1 MVTGGTLFEELGFYY
16 VGPIDGHNIDHLLPV
31 LRNVRDSENGP
42 ILVHVVT
49 EKGKGYAPAE
59 TSADRYHGVVKFD
72 VATGAQAKSKG
83 KAPQYT
89 KVFAQSLIKEARKDD
104 KIVAITA
111 AMPSGTGLD
120 LFQKE
125 FPDRT
130 FDVGI
135 AEQHAVTFAA
145 GMAAEGL
152 KPFATIYST
161 FLQRAYDQVVHDV
174 AIQRLPVRFAM
185 DRAGL
190 VGADGPTHAGAF
202 DVAYLGCLPGFVLM
216 AAADEAEL
224 VHMVA
229 TQAALDDAP
238 SGLRYP
244 RGEGLGVAMPEEG
257 KPLEIG
263 KGRILREGHKVA
275 LFSYGARLGEC
286 LQAADELAA
295 LGLSTTVAD
304 ARFAKPL
311 DTDLL
316 LRLAREHEVL
326 ITIEEGAIGGFG
338 SYVLQALAEHG
349 ALDRGL
355 KVRSMVLPDVFID
368 QDSPAAMYAAA
379 GLDASG
385 IVIKAFAALGK
396 DAAAETVKRA

>member
-1 MVTGGTLFEELGFYY
+1 MLK
-16 VGPIDGHNIDHLLPV
+16 
-31 LRNVRDSENGP
+31 NVREAEAGP

-49 EKGKGYAPAE
+49 QKGKGYGPAE
-59 TSADRYHGVVKFD
+59 VSADKYHGVVKFD
-72 VATGAQAKSKG
+72 VATGAQVKSKPG
-83 KAPQYT
+83 APQYT
-89 KVFAQSLIKEARKDD
+89 KVFAESLIKEARKDD
-104 KIVAITA
+104 KIIAITA

-125 FPDRT
+125 FPDRC

-135 AEQHAVTFAA
+135 AEQHGVTFAGGLA
-145 GMAAEGL
+145 TEGF

-161 FLQRAYDQVVHDV
+161 FLQRGYDQVVHDV

-190 VGADGPTHAGAF
+190 VGADGPTHAGSF
-202 DVAYLGCLPGFVLM
+202 DLAYLGCLPGFVIM

-229 TQAALDDAP
+229 TCAAIDDRP
-238 SGLRYP
+238 SAVRYP
-244 RGEGLGVAMPEEG
+244 RGEGLGVPMPEEG

-275 LFSYGARLGEC
+275 LLSFGGRLGEC
-286 LQAADELAA
+286 LKAADELASY
-295 LGLSTTVAD
+295 GLSATVAD

-311 DTDLL
+311 DTDLV

-326 ITIEEGAIGGFG
+326 VTIEEGAIGGFG
-338 SYVLQALAEHG
+338 AYVLQTLADNG
-349 ALDRGL
+349 VLDRGIQ
-355 KVRSMVLPDVFID
+355 VRCMVLPDVFLD
-368 QDSPAAMYAAA
+368 QDSPNAMYATA
-379 GLDASG
+379 GMDARG
-385 IVIKAFAALGK
+385 IVAKVFDALGQ
-396 DAAAETVKRA
+396 DLAAAQVKLA